1 MGLMDKV
8 KAAAQDAQVQAK
20 KATAQGQEKLEGLKE
35 RRKMD
40 EAAKQLGY
48 LIFRERSEGT
58 PGGSDV
64 DRLVG
69 EMKELDEQIR
79 SRGPESPNV
88 SAEAGPPVGTAEGSG
103 EKQATDEG
111 SGTTASSDEG
121 AGEKTGF

>member
-20 KATAQGQEKLEGLKE
+20 KATAQGQEKLEDLKE

-40 EAAKQLGY
+40 DLAKQLGY
-48 LIFRERSEGT
+48 LIYRERSEGT

-64 DRLVG
+64 DRLIG
-69 EMKELDEQIR
+69 EMKELDAQIS
-79 SRGPESPNV
+79 SRGPQSADV
-88 SAEAGPPVGTAEGSG
+88 SSDAGPPGGSADSTG
-103 EKQATDEG
+103 KQPTDEG

>member
-20 KATAQGQEKLEGLKE
+20 KATAQGQEKLEDLKE

-40 EAAKQLGY
+40 DLAKQLGY
-48 LIFRERSEGT
+48 LIYRERSEGT

-64 DRLVG
+64 DRLIG
-69 EMKELDEQIR
+69 EMKELDAQIS
-79 SRGPESPNV
+79 SRGPQSVDV
-88 SAEAGPPVGTAEGSG
+88 SSDAGPPAGSADSTG
-103 EKQATDEG
+103 KQPTDEG

>member
-20 KATAQGQEKLEGLKE
+20 KATAQGQEKLEDLKE

-40 EAAKQLGY
+40 ELAKQLGY
-48 LIFRERSEGT
+48 LIYRERSEGT

-64 DRLVG
+64 DRLIG
-69 EMKELDEQIR
+69 EMKELDAQIR
-79 SRGPESPNV
+79 SRGPQ
-88 SAEAGPPVGTAEGSG
+88 SAEVSSDAGPPVGTADSSG
-103 EKQATDEG
+103 KQPTDEG

>member
-1 MGLMDKV
+1 MMDKV

-20 KATAQGQEKLEGLKE
+20 KATAQGQEKLEDLKE

-40 EAAKQLGY
+40 ELAKQLGY
-48 LIFRERSEGT
+48 LIYRERSEGT

-64 DRLVG
+64 DRLIG
-69 EMKELDEQIR
+69 EMKELDAQIR
-79 SRGPESPNV
+79 ARGPQ
-88 SAEAGPPVGTAEGSG
+88 SAEVSSDAGPPVGTGDSSG
-103 EKQATDEG
+103 KQTTDEG

>member
-1 MGLMDKV
+1 MDLMDKV

-20 KATAQGQEKLEGLKE
+20 KATSQGQEKLEDLKE

-40 EAAKQLGY
+40 ELAKQLGY
-48 LIFRERSEGT
+48 LVFRERSEGT

-64 DRLVG
+64 DRLIG
-69 EMKELDEQIR
+69 EMKDLDGQIK
-79 SRGPESPNV
+79 SRGPQ
-88 SAEAGPPVGTAEGSG
+88 SAEVSSDAGPPVGKADDSAG
-103 EKQATDEG
+103 KQPTDEG